1 MPVLRDILT
10 RAAPT
15 TALLGALAWTPTT
28 RAGNVG
34 LPRTPVQHKDEVCL
48 TRVDRSVD
56 PVVHLEY
63 TIPSVDICLTPDE
76 PADSRTHQF
85 VAFCRDAPPESIPH
99 WLSLADVQANIDS
112 GYFDPA
118 ELKPN
123 QIVED
128 TDYFADC
135 WFPITTAA
143 ERRPITCEAARP
155 GVDWDTS
162 ALAPGAY
169 FVAGYT
175 YEPTLNDW
183 TPRRGV
189 FRVHD
194 GDLAAA
200 PPAAAIFT
208 HTVDVWYG
216 DPVRLAACVDAMPG
230 STWRLEFAEM
240 PDEPRLELDWQTL
253 LPVAPVEST
262 DFDIEFVLDDAH
274 ADVRLHVRLV
284 VEDPEGRTTIA
295 HMPTPGTVL
304 MRKQTGV
311 TGSGGDEPN
320 DFDFCRDNPAAD
332 KLPDCGQPSEPET
345 SGETPEDPAD
355 GCACSSTPSPGPGSL
370 MALVLLACGR
380 RRCRWA

>member
-1 MPVLRDILT
+1 MPVLRDILV

-15 TALLGALAWTPTT
+15 TALLAALAWSSTSS
-28 RAGNVG
+28 AGNVG
-34 LPRTPVQHKDEVCL
+34 LPRTPVLHQGEACL

-76 PADSRTHQF
+76 PVDSRTHQF

-99 WLSLADVQANIDS
+99 WLSRADVQANLDS
-112 GYFDPA
+112 GYLDPA
-118 ELKPN
+118 ELKPG
-123 QIVED
+123 QVVED
-128 TDYFADC
+128 SPYFADC
-135 WFPITTAA
+135 WWPITSAA

-169 FVAGYT
+169 VVAGYT

-194 GDLAAA
+194 GNLDAA

-208 HTVDVWYG
+208 TAVDVWYT
-216 DPVRLAACVDAMPG
+216 DPVRLAACVDARPG
-230 STWRLEFAEM
+230 STWRLEVAAM

-253 LPVAPVEST
+253 VPVSPVEST
-262 DFDIEFVLDDAH
+262 EFDIEFVLDDVH

-284 VEDPEGRTTIA
+284 VEDPQGRTTIA

-304 MRKQTGV
+304 MRKQAGV

-332 KLPDCGQPSEPET
+332 DLPNCGTTKESESSGTTPDDPE
-345 SGETPEDPAD
+345 D
-355 GCACSSTPSPGPGSL
+355 GCACNAKAPGSPAL
-370 MALVLLACGR
+370 ALLVLLGRGR
-380 RRCRWA
+380 RRRC

>member
-1 MPVLRDILT
+1 MPVLRDILA

-15 TALLGALAWTPTT
+15 AALLAALAWSETAS
-28 RAGNVG
+28 AGNVG
-34 LPRTPVQHKDEVCL
+34 LPRTPILHRGEACL

-56 PVVHLEY
+56 PVVHLDY

-99 WLSLADVQANIDS
+99 WLTLADVQANIDS

-118 ELKPN
+118 ELKPG
-123 QIVED
+123 QVVED
-128 TDYFADC
+128 SPYFADC
-135 WFPITTAA
+135 WWPITDAA

-169 FVAGYT
+169 VVAGYT
-175 YEPTLNDW
+175 YEPVLNDW

-194 GDLAAA
+194 GDLDAA

-208 HTVDVWYG
+208 TAVDVWYG

-230 STWRLEFAEM
+230 STWRLEYAAM

-253 LPVAPVEST
+253 VPVSPVEST
-262 DFDIEFVLDDAH
+262 EFDIELVLDDVH

-284 VEDPEGRTTIA
+284 VEDPEGRTTVA
-295 HMPTPGTVL
+295 HMSTPGTVL
-304 MRKQTGV
+304 MRKQPGV

-332 KLPDCGQPSEPET
+332 DLPDCGKTSEPES
-345 SGETPEDPAD
+345 SGQTPDDPGD
-355 GCACSSTPSPGPGSL
+355 GCACSHEPGGGLAPLGL
-370 MALVLLACGR
+370 LVLVACR
-380 RRCRWA
+380 RRRD